1 MNSSPKESQ
10 TRWCDVVI
18 GSLLCVLGIGL
29 IANALLGPL
38 SLEAIEYHFS
48 ESMRNQTVGLDSVS
62 LVVVAP
68 VSVITGWL
76 LLQRTKESS
85 HRVGLRLLSS
95 APGLFAVYMIPQ
107 YVVGPD
113 YLTRP
118 GNNQQFF
125 LLHLLLFIVGGA
137 VIVLALT
144 SLRSAAFPVLPD
156 RLARTVKRVLLLG
169 ALALTFGLHFSGVL
183 DALRVHPKNPAFL
196 DSPTAFW
203 FVKLLDLGI
212 IVPASIFGIVAL
224 RQRWPVGQKLAYV
237 LVSWLCLDALAVAA
251 MALTMEINH
260 DPTSSRPLGI
270 VFGVLALALT
280 AVTTRLFVPFF
291 LEDTHLPQVRTEKRL
306 L

>member
-1 MNSSPKESQ
+1 MNSSAKEAQ
-10 TRWCDVVI
+10 TRWCDVTI
-18 GSLLCVLGIGL
+18 GTLLFVLGIGL
-29 IANALLGPL
+29 LANALLGPL
-38 SLEAIEYHFS
+38 SLEVIEYHFS
-48 ESMRNQTVGLDSVS
+48 ESMRNQTVGLDGVS

-68 VSVITGWL
+68 LGFVTGWL
-76 LLQRTKESS
+76 LLQRTKEGPR
-85 HRVGLRLLSS
+85 RVGLRLLSG

-118 GNNQQFF
+118 GNNQRFF

-137 VIVLALT
+137 VSVLALT
-144 SLRSAAFPVLPD
+144 SVRSASFPVLRD
-156 RLARTVKRVLLLG
+156 SLARTVKRVLFLG
-169 ALALTFGLHFSGVL
+169 AFVLTFGLHFSGVL
-183 DALRVHPKNPAFL
+183 DALRVHPKNSAFL

-212 IVPASIFGIVAL
+212 IVPASIFGVVAL
-224 RQRWPVGQKLAYV
+224 RQRWLIGQKLAYV

-280 AVTTRLFVPFF
+280 VVTARLFVPFF
-291 LEDTHLPQVRTEKRL
+291 REDSQSPRSEPEAL